1 MGSLEHKF
9 VSRTGKTLRYFSS
22 LIFSR
27 KGPQSSFQRPR
38 WVHPLLISWKERF
51 FVTNLTL
58 SFDRSSRDFKTGL
71 VQVMDTWKVME
82 FKKFIFQ
89 AWKVMQFE
97 SHGK

>member
-22 LIFSR
+22 SIFSR

-38 WVHPLLISWKERF
+38 WVQLLLSWKERF
-51 FVTNLTL
+51 FVTKLAL